1 MTGTNNWVTYGIPNI
16 TGTVTI
22 VSNKAITAGIT
33 AGSDAV
39 GYGGFFAGFPTQP
52 VILKSGGPCIPGIE
66 LTVDP
71 IIYDTYQWYRN
82 GIAISGANSASI
94 TPAQSGYYTCSV
106 TMGSCAPLVTEQF
119 KVTNCAKL
127 TTATYD
133 VCTSQ
138 SITPTFST
146 STQIP
151 VPSTVAITTPPALG
165 TAVINP
171 TTGVITY
178 TVNTPGTAGTDTFTY
193 TFCGNDPDFPDCE
206 TVTVNINIKAIV
218 ATNAVLF
225 ACDVNGK
232 GTFNL
237 TTASVTTSSSVT
249 KTYYPTLAD
258 AQTENPAALITSPNI
273 FSAANG
279 TIVYAVL
286 KNTLGC
292 KSIAQITLS
301 FYNKAVVPDN
311 YNGAFCD
318 DNFDGT
324 VNISLSNITPIV
336 LNTPNYF
343 TVRYYANLTDAN
355 AGNANTLPNNW
366 SYTTTTTIYIRVDS
380 PDGCPLSLSL

>member
-151 VPSTVAITTPPALG
+151 VPLPLP
-165 TAVINP
+165 
-171 TTGVITY
+171 
-178 TVNTPGTAGTDTFTY
+178 
-193 TFCGNDPDFPDCE
+193 
-206 TVTVNINIKAIV
+206 
-218 ATNAVLF
+218 
-225 ACDVNGK
+225 
-232 GTFNL
+232 
-237 TTASVTTSSSVT
+237 
-249 KTYYPTLAD
+249 
-258 AQTENPAALITSPNI
+258 
-273 FSAANG
+273 
-279 TIVYAVL
+279 
-286 KNTLGC
+286 
-292 KSIAQITLS
+292 
-301 FYNKAVVPDN
+301 
-311 YNGAFCD
+311 
-318 DNFDGT
+318 
-324 VNISLSNITPIV
+324 SLLHQHWVQP
-336 LNTPNYF
+336 
-343 TVRYYANLTDAN
+343 
-355 AGNANTLPNNW
+355 
-366 SYTTTTTIYIRVDS
+366 
-380 PDGCPLSLSL
+380 